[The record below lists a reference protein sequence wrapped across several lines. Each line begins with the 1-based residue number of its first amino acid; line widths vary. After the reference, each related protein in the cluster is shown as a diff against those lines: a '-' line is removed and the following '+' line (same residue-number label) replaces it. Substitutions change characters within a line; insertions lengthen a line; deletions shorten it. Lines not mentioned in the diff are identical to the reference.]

1 MLFASL
7 FISVVAFAGWNQ
19 SRLII
24 KSMNA
29 DPIGVFINGNR
40 VENENNNI
48 RLNDLQPGTY
58 RVEIYNTARRGGL
71 FGNNRG
77 KLIYD
82 EAVRV
87 RQGMQ
92 TDIVINY
99 NDRVTI
105 EEYPLDNRG
114 PGSIGYPGNNGSG
127 SCNGDDDEYDDDR
140 DRRGW
145 NNNDDRRRNR
155 GRGYDRD
162 RRNNDRGWN
171 NNGNWNNGN
180 NGWNRQM
187 DNQTFEYL
195 KQSIRRES
203 FDDNRFEIMQSVL
216 RNNAVSSF
224 QVKEL
229 LQLMS
234 FDSKRLAAAKFA
246 YQYTTDRDRYF
257 VVYDAF
263 DFGSTK
269 SELARYINS
278 YRG

>member
-1 MLFASL
+1 MKKTLSVLIASL
-7 FISVVAFAGWNQ
+7 FITVAAFAGWNQ

-24 KSMNA
+24 KSMKA

-40 VENENNNI
+40 VENNNNNI
-48 RLNDLQPGTY
+48 RLNDLQAGTY

-71 FGNNRG
+71 FGNNKG
-77 KLIYD
+77 KLIYN
-82 EAVRV
+82 EMVRI

-105 EEYPLDNRG
+105 EESPLDNR
-114 PGSIGYPGNNGSG
+114 YPGTVGGGCNN
-127 SCNGDDDEYDDDR
+127 DDGYDDR
-140 DRRGW
+140 NRGW

-155 GRGYDRD
+155 DYNRD
-162 RRNNDRGWN
+162 RRGRNRDWN
-171 NNGNWNNGN
+171 NNGGSWNSNGN
-180 NGWNRQM
+180 PGNSNWNRQM

-203 FDDNRFEIMQSVL
+203 FDDNKFEIMQSVL
-216 RNNAVSSF
+216 KNNAVSSY

-229 LQLMS
+229 LELMS
-234 FDSKRLAAAKFA
+234 FDSKRLQAAKYA
-246 YQYTTDRDRYF
+246 YQFTTDRDRYF

-269 SELARYINS
+269 SELARYINN

>member
-1 MLFASL
+1 VLIASL
-7 FISVVAFAGWNQ
+7 FITVVAFAGWNQ

-40 VENENNNI
+40 VENDNNNI
-48 RLNDLQPGTY
+48 RLNDLQAGTY

-82 EAVRV
+82 EMVRV

-105 EEYPLDNRG
+105 EETPLDNRY
-114 PGSIGYPGNNGSG
+114 PGSIGGGFGNDD
-127 SCNGDDDEYDDDR
+127 CNNDD
-140 DRRGW
+140 RGW
-145 NNNDDRRRNR
+145 NNNDDRRR
-155 GRGYDRD
+155 GRDRDYDRD
-162 RRNNDRGWN
+162 RRGRNRDWN
-171 NNGNWNNGN
+171 NNGGNWNNN
-180 NGWNRQM
+180 SRWNRPM

-203 FDDNRFEIMQSVL
+203 FDDHKFEIMQSVL
-216 RNNAVSSF
+216 KNNAVSSY
-224 QVKEL
+224 QVREL

-234 FDSKRLAAAKFA
+234 FDSKRLQAAKYA
-246 YQYTTDRDRYF
+246 YQFTTDRDRYF
-257 VVYDAF
+257 VVYDVF

-269 SELARYINS
+269 SELARYINN